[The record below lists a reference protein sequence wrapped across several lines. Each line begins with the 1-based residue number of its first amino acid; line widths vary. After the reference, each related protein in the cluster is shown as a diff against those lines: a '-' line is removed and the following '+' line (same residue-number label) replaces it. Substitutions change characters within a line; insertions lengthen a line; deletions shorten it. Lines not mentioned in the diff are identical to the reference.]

1 VPVPVSV
8 KRLDGGLVCRW
19 FVGWASGKL
28 SGEVVGCQCRL
39 SVEEGGQTLFIPLA
53 ASPIVV
59 VVVVV
64 LVVGCFLGGN
74 SGISRTAFNLID
86 HENDDDEDD
95 SRKGAQTSQLRASEM
110 PFTDNRH

>member
-1 VPVPVSV
+1 
-8 KRLDGGLVCRW
+8 
-19 FVGWASGKL
+19 
-28 SGEVVGCQCRL
+28 
-39 SVEEGGQTLFIPLA
+39 VEEGGQTLFIPLA

-86 HENDDDEDD
+86 HEDDEDD
-95 SRKGAQTSQLRASEM
+95 SRKGASNIAASSVRNA
-110 PFTDNRH
+110 FH